1 MTDLQP
7 TNASLSATLLAGLAR
22 FRRDG
27 VTGTT
32 PHAPGLFS
40 YCALSR
46 ERLRSVRLPLPLLG
60 IVLSGAKEIWRGEAA
75 ERLVSGTLFVLPAE
89 VDLDIVNE
97 PDAGRG
103 LYQSLVL
110 EIEPDAI
117 PDLAPRA
124 PRGEGVAPVAAVP
137 LSAHLVEAMLHAA
150 SAIGDGP
157 AGASVRMAR
166 LAELLALLHDEPA
179 ARPLFDMSVAERVAR
194 LVRGELDRDWTAAAI
209 ARRLAM
215 SESTLR
221 RRLAAEGQSFSAIL
235 RRERME
241 AARRLMT
248 QGAASG
254 AAALAVGYASRA
266 HFARAFRAVF
276 GGNPVR
282 GGEGHAL

>member
-1 MTDLQP
+1 MTDHP
-7 TNASLSATLLAGLAR
+7 PANASLAATLLAGLAR
-22 FRRDG
+22 FRREG
-27 VTGTT
+27 ATGTL

-46 ERLRSVRLPLPLLG
+46 ERLTSVRLPLPLVG
-60 IVLSGAKEIWRGEAA
+60 IVLSGAKEVWRGEVM
-75 ERLVSGTLFVLPAE
+75 ERFLAGTLFVLPAE
-89 VDLDIVNE
+89 VELDIVNE
-97 PDAGRG
+97 PDATRG
-103 LYQSLVL
+103 LYQSLIL

-117 PDLAPRA
+117 PDLGPAAPQAETRVDVS
-124 PRGEGVAPVAAVP
+124 EVP
-137 LSAHLVEAMLHAA
+137 LSAHLVEAVLHAA
-150 SAIGDGP
+150 SAIGEGP

-166 LAELLALLHDEPA
+166 LAELLALLHGEPA
-179 ARPLFDMSVAERVAR
+179 ARPLFDMSVCERVAR
-194 LVRGELDRDWTAAAI
+194 LVRGELDRDWTAATV
-209 ARRLAM
+209 ARRIAM

-221 RRLAAEGQSFSAIL
+221 RRLAAEGRSFSAIL

-241 AARRLMT
+241 AAHRLMS

-282 GGEGHAL
+282 GGERSAL